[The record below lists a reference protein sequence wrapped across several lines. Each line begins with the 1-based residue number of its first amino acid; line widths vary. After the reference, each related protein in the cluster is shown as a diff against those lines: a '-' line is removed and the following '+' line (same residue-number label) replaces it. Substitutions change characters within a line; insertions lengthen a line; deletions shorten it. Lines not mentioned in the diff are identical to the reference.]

1 MDDGTS
7 NSIIPPSDVDDFGN
21 EWIQFRMKVSSQN
34 ATPGQSITFTDLVVN
49 YDWERVISDDN
60 NLAREL
66 SQGVAMGTAAAG
78 NIDVPL
84 TFTSSTG
91 GSVLLDTLS
100 ITTSTGHSSAIS
112 LTNSFSGLYDDGNI
126 YEIVTTHSVTTQGQ
140 TLAGASLLMESERGN
155 IELGYAISNDT
166 FWEIS
171 DPIDGI
177 ELSVSVAV
185 QALLYS

>member
-1 MDDGTS
+1 M
-7 NSIIPPSDVDDFGN
+7 
-21 EWIQFRMKVSSQN
+21 
-34 ATPGQSITFTDLVVN
+34 ITIWLRTLTGRCYGHCSCRKF
-49 YDWERVISDDN
+49 
-60 NLAREL
+60 
-66 SQGVAMGTAAAG
+66 
-78 NIDVPL
+78 DVPL

-91 GSVLLDTLS
+91 GSILLDTLS
-100 ITTSTGHSSAIS
+100 ITTSTGHSSTIS

-177 ELSVSVAV
+177 ELSVSA
-185 QALLYS
+185 